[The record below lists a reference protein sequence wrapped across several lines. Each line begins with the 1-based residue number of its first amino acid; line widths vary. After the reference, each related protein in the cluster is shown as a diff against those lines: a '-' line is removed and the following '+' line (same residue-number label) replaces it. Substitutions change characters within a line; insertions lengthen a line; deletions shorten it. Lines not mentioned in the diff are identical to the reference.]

1 MLKVEKTRFVNK
13 IPRPTTTYFTISE
26 IEAIL
31 YSMEYRI
38 FDEGCAFIDVEWG
51 ESDKK
56 SIGFYH
62 WFLWWKR
69 KVLEVDLFK
78 NKRWRKSKGESKMH
92 KQKQIM

>member
-13 IPRPTTTYFTISE
+13 IPRPSTTYLTISE

-56 SIGFYH
+56 KASAFIIDFYDEKEKFSKSIYLKINVGENR
-62 WFLWWKR
+62 R
-69 KVLEVDLFK
+69 KNQK
-78 NKRWRKSKGESKMH
+78 CTNKH
-92 KQKQIM
+92 K